1 MIESIPFLTVDGQQ
15 ITLEQALKYLE
26 TSDKLENVIWEI
38 IRQYIIEEELKTLKN
53 IDINPEIVDQL
64 VLDFRLKNDLIEYE
78 IFQAWLAEQGLDYT
92 KFRVQIASS
101 LKLEELKHQVTT
113 LNIQEYFIER
123 KIFLDQVV
131 LSRLVVEEQALA
143 EELKSQILEDDARFE
158 ELVQEYSVAED
169 KIFNGMMGAMSRG
182 TLPDVIRAAVDVAK
196 IGELLG
202 PLEIEG
208 LWYLV
213 RVEKFL
219 ETSLD
224 EQLKQQ
230 LEDELFEKWLED
242 KIQNIDVKLQVKF

>member
-26 TSDKLENVIWEI
+26 TSGTLKNVIWEI
-38 IRQYIIEEELKTLKN
+38 IRQYAIEEELKTLEN

-64 VLDFRLKNDLIEYE
+64 VLDFRLENDLTEYE
-78 IFQAWLAEQGLDYT
+78 IFQAWLAEQGLDYA

-131 LSRLVVEEQALA
+131 LSRLVVEEQTLA
-143 EELKSQILEDDARFE
+143 EELKSQILEDNARFE

-182 TLPDVIRAAVDVAK
+182 TLPDVIRAVVDVAK
-196 IGELLG
+196 PGELLG
-202 PLEIEG
+202 PLEIDG

-219 ETSLD
+219 EASLD
-224 EQLKQQ
+224 EHLKQQ